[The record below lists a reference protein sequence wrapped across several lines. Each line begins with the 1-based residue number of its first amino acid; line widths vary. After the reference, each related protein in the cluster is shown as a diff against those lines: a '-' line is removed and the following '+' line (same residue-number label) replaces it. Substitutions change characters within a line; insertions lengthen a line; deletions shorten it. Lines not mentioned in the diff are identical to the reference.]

1 MQGFIDQ
8 GIRLPTSADADPEEQ
23 VLWSWF
29 DGETDRII
37 KAHYNQ
43 VECGPRWAALN
54 NLITLATLHK
64 ASAQQVFTQVKNH
77 LLKQNEKSM
86 LKGDCAYRGDH
97 NLQCAAGCLMT
108 DKEANKFTESRP
120 WLVLVQDG
128 QVPRKHK
135 ELIQDLQGIHDGE
148 RPEEWPE
155 SLLRLAFDEG
165 LNY

>member
-1 MQGFIDQ
+1 M
-8 GIRLPTSADADPEEQ
+8 
-23 VLWSWF
+23 
-29 DGETDRII
+29 
-37 KAHYNQ
+37 
-43 VECGPRWAALN
+43 
-54 NLITLATLHK
+54 ITLSTLEQAT
-64 ASAQQVFTQVKNH
+64 AQEVFTQVKDH

-148 RPEEWPE
+148 RPEEWTE
-155 SLLRLAFDEG
+155 SLQRLAFDEG